1 MKSSRVSTHFPSGCF
16 ETCPSFRPPTTP
28 RLPPLRQAQLLYCDI
43 FPTLELFLCPSPF
56 ERISAVH
63 GSKLLLPVV
72 GSSEGFGQE
81 VQRCHFESR
90 PSRTTTATGATFTPT
105 PTASTLVSIAAETT
119 ASPILAPPHHSNS
132 SRPSLWAGPIA
143 GIVIGAVAVVALA
156 SALLYMC
163 GRRQS
168 VKEIL
173 QHQATAQPQN
183 QNSYQPAVGG
193 IS

>member
-81 VQRCHFESR
+81 VQVRSCLFQ
-90 PSRTTTATGATFTPT
+90 
-105 PTASTLVSIAAETT
+105 TLFYDM
-119 ASPILAPPHHSNS
+119 
-132 SRPSLWAGPIA
+132 G
-143 GIVIGAVAVVALA
+143 VVW
-156 SALLYMC
+156 
-163 GRRQS
+163 R
-168 VKEIL
+168 EIL
-173 QHQATAQPQN
+173 NALDD
-183 QNSYQPAVGG
+183 GG
-193 IS
+193 GFMRDWQKDKVAFRSISCLLNRDAILSLGHREPRLLLEPLSLRHLPLLRW